1 MWHVTAEGITE
12 FECVIVNRWG
22 NTVFTFNDVNGTWD
36 GTTEGGKLV
45 SEGTYFY
52 RILATDEGGE
62 EYNLHGF
69 IHVVH

>member
-1 MWHVTAEGITE
+1 MTKLILSYLQIHSCSDIH
-12 FECVIVNRWG
+12 
-22 NTVFTFNDVNGTWD
+22 GTWD

-52 RILATDEGGE
+52 RITATDDAGE

-69 IHVVH
+69 IQVVH